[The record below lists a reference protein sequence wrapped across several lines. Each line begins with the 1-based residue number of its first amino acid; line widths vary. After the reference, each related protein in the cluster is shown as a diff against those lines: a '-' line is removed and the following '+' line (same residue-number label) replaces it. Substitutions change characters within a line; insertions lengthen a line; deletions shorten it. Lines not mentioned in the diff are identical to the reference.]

1 MIEDE
6 RCKTDKYF
14 ATKRYQLKKK
24 TAYSLVFKLTSQKK
38 RSQKWDFLRFGV
50 TVRKKFESRGNFAIN
65 ERLFNFKSYFISI
78 IINTQ
83 LNKYINK
90 RVK

>member
-38 RSQKWDFLRFGV
+38 RSQKWDFLRLALQCE
-50 TVRKKFESRGNFAIN
+50 KNSSQE
-65 ERLFNFKSYFISI
+65 EIS
-78 IINTQ
+78 Q
-83 LNKYINK
+83 
-90 RVK
+90 